1 VRDAV
6 AFRGNAARGDADA
19 RQQDFGTTRTA
30 ISVHVGC
37 SKSDSGDHLQS
48 RRAPIDNC
56 DFGCA
61 SPSGVSRLSR
71 LGGMRDGS
79 VFTAVMRSVHKFSY
93 GHKFERSAATPV
105 VA

>member
-1 VRDAV
+1 V
-6 AFRGNAARGDADA
+6 ASALALPPQCRKSLGASALEA
-19 RQQDFGTTRTA
+19 QQLA
-30 ISVHVGC
+30 P
-37 SKSDSGDHLQS
+37 
-48 RRAPIDNC
+48 RA
-56 DFGCA
+56 A
-61 SPSGVSRLSR
+61 SPSGVGRLSW

>member
-1 VRDAV
+1 MTDVIDK
-6 AFRGNAARGDADA
+6 
-19 RQQDFGTTRTA
+19 DF
-30 ISVHVGC
+30 
-37 SKSDSGDHLQS
+37 L
-48 RRAPIDNC
+48 
-56 DFGCA
+56 A